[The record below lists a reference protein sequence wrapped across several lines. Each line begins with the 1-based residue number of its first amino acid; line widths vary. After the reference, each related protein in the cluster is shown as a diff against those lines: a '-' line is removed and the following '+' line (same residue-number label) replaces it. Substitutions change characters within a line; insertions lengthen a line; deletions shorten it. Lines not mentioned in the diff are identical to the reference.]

1 MTYRTAIK
9 LNENIVG
16 LLCYLGFWLT
26 GVLFLLIENNNK
38 FVQFHALQSF
48 LTFLPL
54 TLFIFLVAWVP
65 FVGWLLAEFVG
76 FGVLLIMLILAFQ
89 AYRGSKFRLPFVGN
103 IAYNYIYK

>member
-16 LLCYLGFWLT
+16 LLCYPGFWLT

-38 FVQFHALQSF
+38 FVRFHALQSF

-54 TLFIFLVAWVP
+54 SLLVFLIGWLP
-65 FVGWLLAEFVG
+65 FVGWLLADVVG
-76 FGVLLIMLILAFQ
+76 FMALFLMLILAIQ
-89 AYRGSKFRLPFVGN
+89 AYRGLKFRLPYVGN